1 MFTKEDLK
9 ARILSNVEVAP
20 SHFLME
26 LAVSRVFRNARPGQ
40 FVMLRPA
47 GRGVPFLGRP
57 LGRTGVGGGAL
68 RAGFWTIERRGGRR
82 WDLGMAGVGG
92 GYGDGNALR
101 QESLEDLVAQQAT
114 RCTQADASI
123 IRLKEAEL

>member
-1 MFTKEDLK
+1 M
-9 ARILSNVEVAP
+9 
-20 SHFLME
+20 
-26 LAVSRVFRNARPGQ
+26 
-40 FVMLRPA
+40 
-47 GRGVPFLGRP
+47 GVLGRP
-57 LGRTGVGGGAL
+57 LGMTGVGGGAL